1 MGKGSSKGHTPREAK
16 DNLKSTQLL
25 SVIDAISEGP
35 IEGPVDGLKSVLL
48 NSTPVLDSEGN
59 TNISGVT
66 VVFRAGEQEQTPPE
80 GFESSGS
87 ETVLGT
93 EVKYDTPIIRTITSA
108 NIDRLRFTFGV
119 QALVETTSK
128 GDRNP
133 SEVRL
138 LVQIQRNG
146 GWVTE
151 KDITIKGKTTS
162 QYLASVVVDN
172 LPPRPFNIRM
182 RRMTPDST
190 TDQLQNKTLW
200 SSYTEIIDVKQCYP
214 NTTLVGVQVDSEQFG
229 SQQVSRNY
237 HLRGR
242 ILQVPSNYNPQ
253 TRQYSGIWDG
263 TFKPAYSNNMAWC
276 LWDMLTHPRY
286 GMGKRLGAADVDKWA
301 LYVIGQ
307 NCDQSV
313 PDGFGGTEPRITC
326 NAYLTT
332 QRKAWDVLS
341 DFCSAMRCMPVWNG
355 QTLTFVQDRPSD
367 KVWTYNRSNVVMPDD
382 GAPFRYSFSAL
393 KDRHNAVEVNWIDP
407 DNGWETATELVE
419 DTQAILR
426 YGRNVTKMDAF
437 GCTSR
442 GQAHRAGLWLIKT
455 ELLETQTVDF
465 SVGAEGLRHVPGDVI
480 EICDDDY
487 AGISIGGR
495 VLAVNS
501 QTRTLTLDRE
511 ITLPSSGTTLIS
523 LVDGQGNPVSVEV
536 QSVTDGVKVK
546 VSRVPDGVAGYS
558 VWGLKLPTLRQRL
571 FRCVSIRENDDGTYA
586 ITAVQHVPAKEA
598 IVDNGAHFDGDQ
610 SGTVNGVT
618 PPAVQH
624 LTAEVT
630 ADSGEY
636 QVLARWDT
644 PKVVKGVSFLLR
656 LTVTADDGSERLV
669 STARTA
675 ETTYRFRQ
683 LALGRY
689 TLTVRAVNAR
699 GQQGDPASVSF
710 RINAPAKPATIELT
724 PGYFQITAVPRLA
737 VYDPTVQFE
746 FWFSEKRI
754 TNTAQV
760 EKSARYLG
768 TGSQWTVQGSRIKP
782 GTDFWFYVRSVN
794 LVGKSAFVEASGQPS
809 NDGEGYL
816 EIFRG
821 LIDETLLGQAL
832 KERIDA
838 SALRTEVTQLEEDI
852 RQRMDTDIAEVTR
865 KIGKA
870 ENSLTQLVAKK
881 NEDQT
886 LAIAQVSQKVDR
898 VSSEIS
904 QTVSQGQS
912 ENARQIAQVRQY
924 VDKKG
929 SEITS
934 TTDKK
939 LGDQAVTI
947 QQIQRVQ
954 SDTRNELNAMYMLK
968 VQKTKNGIPYVAG
981 IGAGIEDVDGQTL
994 SNILLQADRIA
1005 MITPENGN
1013 TTPLFVAQ
1021 GNQLFMNDVF
1031 LKRLFAV
1038 SITSSGNPPT
1048 FSLTPDGRLTARNAD
1063 ISGAITANTGTLNNV
1078 TINENCVIRGKLSAN
1093 QIEGDLVKTVGK
1105 AFPRDSRA
1113 PKRWPSGTITVRVYD
1128 DQPFNRQIVIPAVA
1142 FSGARHEREN
1152 SDTYSSCRLIVKK
1165 NGAEIYNRTA
1175 MDNTLVYSGVIDMPA
1190 GRGDMTLEFSVSAW
1204 WVNGWYPTA
1213 SISDLLV
1220 VVMKKATA
1228 GITIS

>member
-35 IEGPVDGLKSVLL
+35 VEGPVDGLKSVLL

-93 EVKYDTPIIRTITSA
+93 EVKYDTPITRTITSA

-214 NTTLVGVQVDSEQFG
+214 NTALVGVQVDSEQFG

-307 NCDQSV
+307 YCDQSV

-419 DTQAILR
+419 DTQAIAR

-487 AGISIGGR
+487 AGISTGGR

-511 ITLPSSGTTLIS
+511 ITLPSSGITLIS
-523 LVDGQGNPVSVEV
+523 LVDGSGNPVSVEV

-586 ITAVQHVPAKEA
+586 ITAVQHVPEKEA

-669 STARTA
+669 STARTT
-675 ETTYRFRQ
+675 ETTYRFTQ
-683 LALGRY
+683 LALGNYR
-689 TLTVRAVNAR
+689 LTVRAVNAW

-710 RINAPAKPATIELT
+710 RIAAPAAPSRIELT
-724 PGYFQITAVPRLA
+724 PGYFQITATPHLA

-754 TNTAQV
+754 AGIRQV
-760 EKSARYLG
+760 ETTARYLG
-768 TGSQWTVQGSRIKP
+768 TALYWIAASINIRP
-782 GTDFWFYVRSVN
+782 GHDYYFYVRSVN
-794 LVGKSAFVEASGQPS
+794 TVGKSAFVEAVGQPS
-809 NDGEGYL
+809 DDASGYL
-816 EIFRG
+816 DFFKGE
-821 LIDETLLGQAL
+821 
-832 KERIDA
+832 
-838 SALRTEVTQLEEDI
+838 
-852 RQRMDTDIAEVTR
+852 
-865 KIGKA
+865 IGKTHLAQELWTQIDNGQLAPDLA
-870 ENSLTQLVAKK
+870 EIRTSITDVSNEIKQTVNKK
-881 NEDQT
+881 LEDQS
-886 LAIAQVSQKVDR
+886 AA
-898 VSSEIS
+898 
-904 QTVSQGQS
+904 
-912 ENARQIAQVRQY
+912 
-924 VDKKG
+924 
-929 SEITS
+929 
-934 TTDKK
+934 
-939 LGDQAVTI
+939 I
-947 QQIQRVQ
+947 QQIQ
-954 SDTRNELNAMYMLK
+954 K
-968 VQKTKNGIPYVAG
+968 VQVDTNNNLNSMWAVKLQQMQDGRLYIAG
-981 IGAGIEDVDGQTL
+981 IGAGIENTPDGMQ
-994 SNILLQADRIA
+994 SQVLLAADRIA
-1005 MITPENGN
+1005 MVNPANGN
-1013 TTPLFVAQ
+1013 TKPMFVGQ
-1021 GNQLFMNDVF
+1021 GDQIFMNDVF
-1031 LKRLFAV
+1031 LKRLTAPT
-1038 SITSSGNPPT
+1038 ITSGGNPPA
-1048 FSLTPDGRLTARNAD
+1048 FSLTPDGKLTAKNAD
-1063 ISGAITANTGTLNNV
+1063 ISGNVNANSGTLNNV
-1078 TINENCVIRGKLSAN
+1078 TINENCQIKGKLSAN
-1093 QIEGDLVKTVGK
+1093 QIEGDIVKTVSK
-1105 AFPRDSRA
+1105 SFPRTNSYA
-1113 PKRWPSGTITVRVYD
+1113 SGTITVRISD
-1128 DQPFNRQIVIPAVA
+1128 DQKFDRQVMIPPVLFRGGKHENFNSNNQQ
-1142 FSGARHEREN
+1142 SYW
-1152 SDTYSSCRLIVKK
+1152 YSTCRLRVTR
-1165 NGAEIYNRTA
+1165 NGQEIFNQSTTDA
-1175 MDNTLVYSGVIDMPA
+1175 QGVFSSVIDMPA
-1190 GRGDMTLEFSVSAW
+1190 GQGTLTLTFTVSSSGANNW
-1204 WVNGWYPTA
+1204 TPTT

-1220 VVMKKATA
+1220 VVMKKSTA
-1228 GITIS
+1228 GISIS